1 MRAVAKPR
9 SELSRQVVK
18 AMGLFGGVQSA
29 TILCGI
35 VRVKLVA
42 MWIGA
47 AGVGIFGLY
56 NTAIDMIG
64 AITQLSLRN
73 SAVRDITSA
82 RGADAL
88 AVMVTV
94 VRRWA
99 WALGLAGALLT
110 LVLSPV
116 LSRTTFGDE
125 SHAWGFMLVSV
136 AVLIQSVCGGEAA
149 ILQGKGLLKRLAN
162 AYTWSVV
169 IGLVVSVPMYRIWG
183 EASIVPS
190 IVVYNVAMFMTVMLM
205 RDRAPR
211 PQEPVTWRRTVADGR
226 GFAVLGA
233 YMTVS
238 TFVTYL
244 MSYAF
249 MSYLNV
255 WADADTLGYYQSG
268 YTLVNRYVGL
278 VFTAIAVE
286 YYPRLSRSI
295 GSDRR
300 TGTIVSHELT
310 IVMWVLMPVVAVFIA
325 ADRLIVELLYT
336 SDFLVVLPYI
346 TWAMAGIVLRG
357 VSWCMAFVILARGDG
372 RTFLVTEVTSGAVGL
387 VLNILGFHFYGFTG
401 LGVSYALWYAV
412 YTAMIW
418 YVYRYRYGLRLGRGV
433 WPLAVSALCVTVG
446 CIVARNSLGWWWLA
460 ALAGMSMLYG
470 TFRYVFRR

>member
-9 SELSRQVVK
+9 SELSRHVVK
-18 AMGLFGGVQSA
+18 AMGLFGGVQFT

-73 SAVRDITSA
+73 SAVRDITAA
-82 RGADAL
+82 RGANAL

-99 WALGLAGALLT
+99 WALGLAGAFLT
-110 LVLSPV
+110 LVSAPW
-116 LSRTTFGDE
+116 LSRWSFGDD
-125 SHAWGFMLVSV
+125 SHTWGFILVSV

-162 AYTWSVV
+162 AYTWSVI
-169 IGLVVSVPMYRIWG
+169 IGLVVSVPMYRLWG

-190 IVVYNVAMFMTVMLM
+190 IVVYNVAMFITVMLM
-205 RDRAPR
+205 RDRSPKPQR
-211 PQEPVTWRRTVADGR
+211 PVSLRRTVADGR

-238 TFVTYL
+238 AFITYL
-244 MSYAF
+244 MSYVF
-249 MSYLNV
+249 MAYLNTE
-255 WADADTLGYYQSG
+255 ADTDTLGYYQSG

-286 YYPRLSRSI
+286 YYPRLSKSI
-295 GSDRR
+295 GSDMR
-300 TGTIVSHELT
+300 TGTIVSHELS
-310 IVMWVLMPVVAVFIA
+310 IVLWVLMPVIAIFIA
-325 ADRLIVELLYT
+325 ADKLIVEILYT
-336 SDFLVVLPYI
+336 SDFQVILPFI

-372 RTFLVTEVTSGAVGL
+372 RTYLVTETVSGIVGL
-387 VLNILGFHFYGFTG
+387 ALNIAGYHFYGFLG
-401 LGVSYALWYAV
+401 LGVSYAVWYLV
-412 YTAMIW
+412 YTIIIW
-418 YVYRYRYGLRLGRGV
+418 YVYRLRYGLRIGRGIRR
-433 WPLAVSALCVTVG
+433 LTALTMGVTVG
-446 CIVARNSLGWWWLA
+446 CVLVRNNLDCWWLCA
-460 ALAGMSMLYG
+460 VAGAVALYG
-470 TFRYVFRR
+470 TYRRVLCR

>member
-1 MRAVAKPR
+1 MRAAVKPR

-18 AMGLFGGVQSA
+18 AMGLFGGVQFT

-42 MWIGA
+42 LWIGA
-47 AGVGIFGLY
+47 AGVGIFGIY

-73 SAVRDITSA
+73 SAVRDITGA
-82 RGADAL
+82 RTPSAL
-88 AVMVTV
+88 AVIVAV

-99 WALGLAGALLT
+99 WALGLLGALLT
-110 LVLSPV
+110 LVSAPLM
-116 LSRTTFGDE
+116 SRWTFGND
-125 SHAWGFMLVSV
+125 SHAWGFILISI

-190 IVVYNVAMFMTVMLM
+190 IVVYNMAMFLTVMLM
-205 RDRAPR
+205 RDRDPG
-211 PQEPVTWRRTVADGR
+211 PPEPVTWRRTVADGR
-226 GFAVLGA
+226 GFVMLGA

-238 TFVTYL
+238 AFVTYL
-244 MSYAF
+244 MNYVF
-249 MSYLNV
+249 MAYLNIE
-255 WADADTLGYYQSG
+255 ADTDTLGYYQSG

-295 GSDRR
+295 VSARR
-300 TGTIVSHELT
+300 TSTIVSHELM
-310 IVMWVLMPVVAVFIA
+310 IVMWVLMPVIAVFIA
-325 ADRLIVELLYT
+325 ADKLIVELLYT
-336 SDFLVVLPYI
+336 SDFMVILPFI
-346 TWAMAGIVLRG
+346 TWSMAGIVLRG
-357 VSWCMAFVILARGDG
+357 ASWCMAFVMLARGDG
-372 RTFLVTEVTSGAVGL
+372 RTYLITEVASGAVGL
-387 VLNILGFHFYGFTG
+387 CLNIAGFHYYGYMG
-401 LGVSYALWYAV
+401 LGISYAAWYLI

-418 YVYRYRYGLRLGRGV
+418 HVYRHRYGLRLGHGV
-433 WPLAVSALCVTVG
+433 RALTVTTLCVTTI
-446 CIVARNSLGWWWLA
+446 CILMRNCLDWWWPA
-460 ALAGMSMLYG
+460 TVIGIASLYG
-470 TFRYVFRR
+470 TYRMVLRR